1 MLKVN
6 CKLKGATVHE
16 SFREEYGG
24 QGKTVLSLGLLRK
37 QKVQRWQRK
46 PSSVIWQ
53 HLNDLLSL
61 FRGMHFYTAVYADV
75 QPWDLNTLAGCWRL
89 ISSVKIP
96 FLPLFPL
103 DGSLSIRTGTEVQ
116 KNKTKACTAA
126 PGRRECERDE
136 SRKVYHEIKWWG
148 SAAASWGRC
157 SLYWFFQHCHLVTV
171 TSLYERLGTKCRLW
185 SSQYV
190 ADGWGVCV
198 CTCVC
203 VCVCEGTWSVQRP
216 IWGESQGLSHFLF
229 TLGDRWRRRCVDT
242 SAVFLQYVWVQ
253 YVCFQK
259 NHEHLKSLHWSKV
272 RRRYFTFNTC
282 SFVILFVVLKKAFP
296 LYILCCVYIYQHIY
310 IHICCYSLAAISVS
324 SDTEHVFAWI

>member
-96 FLPLFPL
+96 FLLLFPL
-103 DGSLSIRTGTEVQ
+103 GGSLSIRTGTEVQ

-198 CTCVC
+198 CTCVS
-203 VCVCEGTWSVQRP
+203 VCVKAH
-216 IWGESQGLSHFLF
+216 GLFKDPF
-229 TLGDRWRRRCVDT
+229 EEK
-242 SAVFLQYVWVQ
+242 AKVWVI
-253 YVCFQK
+253 
-259 NHEHLKSLHWSKV
+259 S
-272 RRRYFTFNTC
+272 
-282 SFVILFVVLKKAFP
+282 
-296 LYILCCVYIYQHIY
+296 
-310 IHICCYSLAAISVS
+310 YSLWETDGDAGVLIRPQYFYSMCEYSMCVS
-324 SDTEHVFAWI
+324 KKPWTFEIITLE